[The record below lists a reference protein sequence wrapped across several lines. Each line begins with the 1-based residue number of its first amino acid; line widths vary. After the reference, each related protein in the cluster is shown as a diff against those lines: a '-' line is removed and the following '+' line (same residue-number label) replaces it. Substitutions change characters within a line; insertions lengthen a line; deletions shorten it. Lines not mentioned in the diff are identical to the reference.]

1 MIIINDSGN
10 DFSDAMEIWE
20 LGISR
25 KKLVKNHNLI

>member
-1 MIIINDSGN
+1 MIVGRIKN

-25 KKLVKNHNLI
+25 KKLVINHNLI